1 MTPFSSRQTLE
12 KFVAASRMAEAR
24 AAVGNIRVFGSLHL
38 EAIIHRAKLRGP
50 QAHVCEGGLVVVFP
64 SPSHLWRLALYK
76 SYHTYNHFQRAC
88 WPAPVWA
95 VMLILTLCV
104 SHVIIS
110 TGESWFRSGP
120 VATWSVSGREHTFV
134 SLARTFCCKGLF
146 FNSSTPLFAYVHQYL
161 ATPQALERRRAIPW
175 SARSVCIPPNLPHMP
190 DSKTTPSD
198 GLDPKRTF
206 PNMRTLHNIRKD
218 WLKKLA
224 RKMAKMHFCYG

>member
-175 SARSVCIPPNLPHMP
+175 SARSVCIPPNLPPHCLSCGIQRTSKHAP
-190 DSKTTPSD
+190 DRACVQTQ
-198 GLDPKRTF
+198 
-206 PNMRTLHNIRKD
+206 H
-218 WLKKLA
+218 A
-224 RKMAKMHFCYG
+224 HAA